1 MRWDKNNVREGMFV
15 TSTKGE
21 RIGKVI
27 RSGSDTFVVE
37 KGALFPKDYELR
49 YDHITD
55 VRNGGITYS
64 LVDFFQREERLQ
76 RAAVPPATAAAV
88 STSTPDLNA
97 ARLAAAKVTAA
108 PRLDDK
114 EVRIPLMREELEVD
128 KVNRESGHVKIH
140 KSVKSEEKHFTV
152 PVRREE
158 IVIEHVTSFAG
169 SVGAEGAEF
178 REETLDIPLHEEEVR
193 ISKHPVLREEVVI
206 RMVAHSVEK
215 EASAILRHEE
225 AEVEDSRKPASIST
239 SPSTSP
245 SASTSAGYGAPG
257 RR

>member
-1 MRWDKNNVREGMFV
+1 MRWDKNNVRDGMFV
-15 TSTKGE
+15 SSTKGD

-27 RSGSDTFVVE
+27 RTGSDTFVVE

-55 VRNGGITYS
+55 IRNGGVTYS

-76 RAAVPPATAAAV
+76 RAEVLPAAATAV

-97 ARLAAAKVTAA
+97 VRLAAAKVTAA
-108 PRLDDK
+108 PKLDEK
-114 EVRIPLMREELEVD
+114 EVRIPLMREEVEIEKLQ
-128 KVNRESGHVKIH
+128 RESGHVKIH

-158 IVIEHVTSFAG
+158 VVIEHVTSFAG
-169 SVGAEGAEF
+169 AVGAEGAEF
-178 REETLDIPLHEEEVR
+178 KEETLDIPLHEEEVR
-193 ISKHPVLREEVVI
+193 VSKHSVLLEEVVI
-206 RMVAHSVEK
+206 RTVAHSVEK

-225 AEVEDSRKPASIST
+225 AEVEDTRKPSST
-239 SPSTSP
+239 STSTP
-245 SASTSAGYGAPG
+245 TGYGAPG

>member
-1 MRWDKNNVREGMFV
+1 MRWDKNNVRDGMFV

-27 RSGSDTFVVE
+27 RCGSETFVVE

-55 VRNGGITYS
+55 IRNGGVTYS
-64 LVDFFQREERLQ
+64 LVDFFQREERQ
-76 RAAVPPATAAAV
+76 RAEVSPATAAAV

-97 ARLAAAKVTAA
+97 ARLAAAKVAAA
-108 PRLDDK
+108 PRLDEK
-114 EVRIPLMREELEVD
+114 EVRISLMGEELEIE
-128 KVNRESGHVKIH
+128 KLQRESGHVKVH
-140 KSVKSEEKHFTV
+140 KLVKSEEKHFTV

-158 IVIEHVTSFAG
+158 VVIEHVTSFAG
-169 SVGAEGAEF
+169 AAGAVGAEF
-178 REETLDIPLHEEEVR
+178 KDETLDIPLHEEEVR
-193 ISKHPVLREEVVI
+193 VSKHPVLREEVVI
-206 RMVAHSVEK
+206 RTVAHSVEK

-225 AEVEDSRKPASIST
+225 AEVEDTRRPSST
-239 SPSTSP
+239 STSV
-245 SASTSAGYGAPG
+245 SSGGYGAPG